1 MDKNALLAAVGA
13 IMPLCNKPE
22 QIAFL
27 NNLSDAPP
35 ESFESI
41 IRSIASTV
49 NPNDIGTLVD
59 SEFAHLDNNTREGI
73 KQQAL
78 GAYNFL
84 SSK

>member
-1 MDKNALLAAVGA
+1 MDKNALLAAVA
-13 IMPLCNKPE
+13 QIMPLCNKPE
-22 QIAFL
+22 QLAFL

-73 KQQAL
+73 KKQAL

>member
-1 MDKNALLAAVGA
+1 MDKNALLAAVA
-13 IMPLCNKPE
+13 QIMPLSNKPE
-22 QIAFL
+22 QLAIL
-27 NNLSDAPP
+27 NSLSDAPP

>member
-1 MDKNALLAAVGA
+1 MDKNALLAAVA
-13 IMPLCNKPE
+13 HIMPLCNKPE
-22 QIAFL
+22 QLAFL
-27 NNLSDAPP
+27 NSLSDAPP

>member
-1 MDKNALLAAVGA
+1 MDKHALLAAVTQ

-22 QIAFL
+22 QLAFL
-27 NNLSDAPP
+27 NTLSEAPAPVFEALVKNLA
-35 ESFESI
+35 
-41 IRSIASTV
+41 ASV

-59 SEFAHLDNNTREGI
+59 SEFAHLDNNTREHM

-84 SSK
+84 SNK